1 MNEKRQQRG
10 EHLKN
15 LMRHSC
21 DITLYTASS
30 LLDNTIPGD
39 EGIIKI
45 REEIAEALEFLKQ
58 DNVKIT
64 ITKYDDY
71 TKIHLKP
78 QKG

>member
-1 MNEKRQQRG
+1 MNEKRQQRR

-21 DITLYTASS
+21 DSTLYIPNS
-30 LLDNTIPGD
+30 LLGNTPGD

-45 REEIAEALEFLKQ
+45 RKEIAEALEFLKH
-58 DNVKIT
+58 DNIKIT
-64 ITKYDDY
+64 ITPYDDY

-78 QKG
+78 KARE